1 MRTLVFGA
9 KGQLGRE
16 LLRVFGD
23 AGQTLGLDLPEADI
37 ADESSIYP
45 RMKAFGPDL
54 VINAAAYT
62 DVEAAEDDLNAAF
75 RVNETGARSVA
86 DCAHRFGV
94 PVVYYSTDFV
104 FDGRKNTPYAPQDPA
119 APISVYG
126 RSKLAGEKA
135 TRGANP
141 KHYILRTAWLY
152 GPGGNNFVEK
162 MLALAAQRPTL
173 QIVTD
178 EVGSPTHTWDL
189 CQATRALAKSGKY
202 GVYHAANTGAVSR
215 YDFARAIF
223 EIACIDIDLQP
234 CLGSAFPAKARRP
247 AHAPLDSS
255 ALTAACGHVM
265 RPWREALEH
274 YFQRRAETNPP
285 QA

>member
-16 LLRVFGD
+16 LLTAFAAD
-23 AGQTLGLDLPEADI
+23 GQTLGLDLPEADI
-37 ADESSIYP
+37 ADEASIFP
-45 RMKAFGPDL
+45 RVKAFGPDL
-54 VINAAAYT
+54 VVNAAAFT
-62 DVEAAEDDLNAAF
+62 DVETAEDNLNAAF

-119 APISVYG
+119 TPLSVYG

-135 TRGANP
+135 TRAANP
-141 KHYILRTAWLY
+141 RHYILRTAWLY

-173 QIVTD
+173 KIVTD

-189 CQATRALAKSGKY
+189 CQATRALAKSGRY

-215 YDFARAIF
+215 FDFARAVF
-223 EIACIDIDLQP
+223 DIAGIGIDLQP
-234 CLGSAFPAKARRP
+234 CLGAAFPAKARRP

-255 ALTAACGHVM
+255 ALTTACGYTM

-274 YFQRRAETNPP
+274 YFQRRTESATT
-285 QA
+285 QG